1 MQLSVQSVISI
12 ILSIIGIHGIIINSA
27 ILSVYIRVWRTSNRL
42 GASDPIL
49 LSMALTNLLLVCQLL
64 LTYCLSYHTQMD
76 IRISLFLSYVLNV
89 LYNMSL
95 WNTAWLS
102 ICYCVKL
109 VTVTHRIFL
118 WVKMWFPSSITKL
131 LIGSAIWSVLVNLPI
146 IWTTQIMFL
155 QNGNV
160 TDGSVHYAMMVNVPY
175 TVLNLLL
182 SYILPFTLTAICI
195 GLSVTS
201 LLHHVWRIRQNVSQ
215 DSSSPQL
222 QALVRAAVTMT
233 LHVVLDLT
241 FLIILLYSFA
251 APFNVSPVI
260 ITLFWVYL
268 ISYPSVQSFILIFG
282 NPKLKRSLFR

>member
-27 ILSVYIRVWRTSNRL
+27 ILSVYIRLWKKSNRL

-64 LTYCLSYHTQMD
+64 LSDYLYYFYSQLNTGILYL
-76 IRISLFLSYVLNV
+76 LYVLYV
-89 LYNMSL
+89 QYNMSL

-131 LIGSAIWSVLVNLPI
+131 LIGSAIWSILMNLPF
-146 IWTTQIMFL
+146 IWTVQIMFL

-160 TDGSVHYAMMVNVPY
+160 TDGSVSFTMMVDIPY
-175 TVLNLLL
+175 YVVNLLL
-182 SYILPFTLTAICI
+182 SYILPFTLTVTCI

-222 QALVRAAVTMT
+222 QALVRAAVTMV

-241 FLIILLYSFA
+241 FLIIIMYLFTLSLNTNTMTQTIVWLL
-251 APFNVSPVI
+251 
-260 ITLFWVYL
+260 LF
-268 ISYPSVQSFILIFG
+268 SYPSVISFILIFG

>member
-1 MQLSVQSVISI
+1 MQLSVQSVIII

-27 ILSVYIRVWRTSNRL
+27 ILAVYIRLWRTRNRL

-64 LTYCLSYHTQMD
+64 LTYYLSFHTQMD
-76 IRISLFLSYVLNV
+76 IRILLFLNYVLYV

-95 WNTAWLS
+95 WNIAWLS

-146 IWTTQIMFL
+146 IWTVQILFL

-160 TDGSVHYAMMVNVPY
+160 TDGSIHYALKVDVPY

-182 SYILPFTLTAICI
+182 SYILPFTLTVICI

-241 FLIILLYSFA
+241 FLLILLYSFA

-260 ITLFWVYL
+260 IILFWVYL

>member
-1 MQLSVQSVISI
+1 MQLSVRIVISI
-12 ILSIIGIHGIIINSA
+12 ILSIIGVHGIIINSA
-27 ILSVYIRVWRTSNRL
+27 ILSVYIKLWRMRNRL

-49 LSMALTNLLLVCQLL
+49 LSKALTNLLLVCTTLPIHYLL
-64 LTYCLSYHTQMD
+64 NFYTQINTEILLPVD
-76 IRISLFLSYVLNV
+76 YVLFV

-131 LIGSAIWSVLVNLPI
+131 LIGSAIWSLLVNLPF
-146 IWTTQIMFL
+146 IWTAEMIFKNRTRSSLVDVF
-155 QNGNV
+155 
-160 TDGSVHYAMMVNVPY
+160 YCAVNV
-175 TVLNLLL
+175 LL
-182 SYILPFTLTAICI
+182 SYVLPFTLTFTCI

-222 QALVRAAVTMT
+222 QALVRAAVTMI
-233 LHVVLDLT
+233 LHVLLDLV
-241 FLIILLYSFA
+241 FLITDVYMFAESFRG
-251 APFNVSPVI
+251 SPVLQI
-260 ITLFWVYL
+260 LFWMFL
-268 ISYPSVQSFILIFG
+268 FSYPSVQAFILIFG
-282 NPKLKRSLFR
+282 NPKLKKILFR

>member
-27 ILSVYIRVWRTSNRL
+27 ILSVYIRLWRTSNRL

-64 LTYCLSYHTQMD
+64 VSYYLSYHTEMN
-76 IRISLFLSYVLNV
+76 ISTLLFLSYVLYV

-102 ICYCVKL
+102 ICNCVKL

-131 LIGSAIWSVLVNLPI
+131 LIGSAIWSVLVTLPF
-146 IWTTQIMFL
+146 IWTVQMMFP
-155 QNGNV
+155 QNTNITNGPLGLPMNMDV
-160 TDGSVHYAMMVNVPY
+160 SFIVVNV
-175 TVLNLLL
+175 LL
-182 SYILPFTLTAICI
+182 SYTIPFTLTAICI

-222 QALVRAAVTMT
+222 QALVRAAVTMI
-233 LHVVLDLT
+233 LHVLLDLV
-241 FLIILLYSFA
+241 FLIFVIFMFVVLSYI
-251 APFNVSPVI
+251 SPVI
-260 ITLFWVYL
+260 ITLSWVYL
-268 ISYPSVQSFILIFG
+268 FSFPSVQSFILIFG